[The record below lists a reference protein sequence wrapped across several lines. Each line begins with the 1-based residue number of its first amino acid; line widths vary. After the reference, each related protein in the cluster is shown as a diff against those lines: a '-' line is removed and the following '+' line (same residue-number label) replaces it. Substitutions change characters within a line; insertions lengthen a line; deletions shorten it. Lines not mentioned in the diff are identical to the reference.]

1 MCNEKEKKY
10 VFVFF
15 VSQTTRK
22 LATIVF
28 EINECS

>member
-1 MCNEKEKKY
+1 MKKKKNMY
-10 VFVFF
+10 LFF

-28 EINECS
+28 EKNEFS